1 MTDPLLPSPPSLLK
15 QAIKAVP
22 AVKWA
27 LGVGGIIA
35 LIAIVSS
42 FGIGFKVAILGS
54 VVMFVLM
61 AMLVVFGS
69 LAGQKSSSFHM
80 PALVFTW
87 FSLILVMATAS
98 ALFIAVFWG
107 NPEEIRMRLGIQSA
121 PAQTTDLGTSRATVP
136 ATVPAAVPATTTT
149 EKVSAKTSEPSTSP
163 TAAKETPAQDVP
175 SNRLPTA
182 EEYEMQQHEAPVHGH
197 EVQGDSDAE
206 QSIGYMYCGL
216 QGCNNKPPNQRD
228 IDEARR
234 LWAVAV
240 AQWTLAYNTT
250 NDPTYSDR
258 LREKIRPESGVTCN
272 DQSCESNF
280 THENREFG
288 IHIPV
293 NQFDP
298 Q

>member
-1 MTDPLLPSPPSLLK
+1 MTETDPLLPSPPSLLK

-22 AVKWA
+22 SVKWA
-27 LGVGGIIA
+27 LGVGGVIA

-61 AMLVVFGS
+61 AMLVVFAS

-87 FSLILVMATAS
+87 FSLILVMATAA

-107 NPEEIRMRLGIQSA
+107 NPEEIRTRLGIQSA
-121 PAQTTDLGTSRATVP
+121 PGPTTDLRPSQATAPATVPTTAP
-136 ATVPAAVPATTTT
+136 ATVPAAVSAKTTT
-149 EKVSAKTSEPSTSP
+149 EKVGARTSEPSTSQ

-175 SNRLPTA
+175 SNRLPTP
-182 EEYEMQQHEAPVHGH
+182 EEYEKQQHEAPVHGH
-197 EVQGDSDAE
+197 EVQGDSAAE
-206 QSIGYMYCGL
+206 QSISYMYCGL
-216 QGCNNKPPNQRD
+216 QGCNNKPPNQAD

-240 AQWTLAYNTT
+240 AQWTLAFNTT
-250 NDPTYSDR
+250 NDPAYSDR
-258 LREKIRPESGVTCN
+258 LGRKSDRRV
-272 DQSCESNF
+272 
-280 THENREFG
+280 
-288 IHIPV
+288 V
-293 NQFDP
+293 
-298 Q
+298 

>member
-42 FGIGFKVAILGS
+42 FGIGFKVAVLGS

-107 NPEEIRMRLGIQSA
+107 NPEEIRARLGIQSA
-121 PAQTTDLGTSRATVP
+121 PLPTTNPRPPSQATAPVSVLTTAP
-136 ATVPAAVPATTTT
+136 ATIPAAVSARTTPK
-149 EKVSAKTSEPSTSP
+149 KVSPSTSEPSTSR
-163 TAAKETPAQDVP
+163 TAAKGLCTTEKLDPQGYYNLGKTWNDLKQYDQAITYFECGESAFLKMENERQEGGRETHAFLILDWGNAERGKALSSRKRKDWCAAKDKFQQAQSLFDFDPIKNKPEVM
-175 SNRLPTA
+175 NALPTIQA
-182 EEYEMQQHEAPVHGH
+182 NLVEAQQA
-197 EVQGDSDAE
+197 
-206 QSIGYMYCGL
+206 C
-216 QGCNNKPPNQRD
+216 K
-228 IDEARR
+228 
-234 LWAVAV
+234 
-240 AQWTLAYNTT
+240 
-250 NDPTYSDR
+250 
-258 LREKIRPESGVTCN
+258 
-272 DQSCESNF
+272 
-280 THENREFG
+280 
-288 IHIPV
+288 
-293 NQFDP
+293 
-298 Q
+298 